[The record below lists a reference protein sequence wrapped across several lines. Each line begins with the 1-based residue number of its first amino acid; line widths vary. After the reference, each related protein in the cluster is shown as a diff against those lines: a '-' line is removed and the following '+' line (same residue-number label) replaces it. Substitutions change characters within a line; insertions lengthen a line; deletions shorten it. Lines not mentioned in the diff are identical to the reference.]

1 MRSVNN
7 FGLASLLGVLG
18 GPAFCQELQGSQ
30 NGWDASLFR
39 YERTTPVV
47 EETTPTAAQADVW
60 RRPGVL
66 AKGLAAPKTNGTARP
81 LAMAGMEV
89 VRLRFRDAFGDDLPA
104 LLCKPA
110 GKAGPFPVVIALH
123 GVNSHKAQVCGQVAP
138 ALTKRGFA
146 VLAFDMPL
154 HGERPGRPSD
164 VLDLSDLHR
173 TFTLCRQ
180 AVIDLRQC
188 IDVAEARPDLDTS
201 RGVVLAGYSLGALI
215 NTVAGAA
222 DLRAKAM
229 LLMVGGTPEFPAALS
244 LVPEFCSLQ
253 PQKAIAHFA
262 GRPVLMLN
270 GSADQTITR
279 EMGRRLFDAA
289 AEPKQQKWYDC
300 GHLLPAQA
308 YEDGAEWVARTWR
321 TIDKPS

>member
-1 MRSVNN
+1 M
-7 FGLASLLGVLG
+7 GLLGV
-18 GPAFCQELQGSQ
+18 PAVCQEVPATQ
-30 NGWDASLFR
+30 NGWDAAFFK
-39 YERTTPVV
+39 YERTKLAV

-66 AKGLAAPKTNGTARP
+66 PKSLAAPVASGTGRP
-81 LAMAGMEV
+81 LKMAGMDV
-89 VRLRFRDAFGDDLPA
+89 VRLRFRDALDDDVPA

-110 GKAGPFPVVIALH
+110 GKEGPFPVVIALH
-123 GVNSHKAQVCGQVAP
+123 GVNSHKAQMCGQVAP

-180 AVIDLRQC
+180 AVVDLRQC
-188 IDVAEARPDLDTS
+188 IDLAEARLDLDTS

-215 NTVAGAA
+215 DTVAGAA
-222 DLRAKAM
+222 DARVKAM

-262 GRPVLMLN
+262 GRPLLMLN

-279 EMGRRLFDAA
+279 DMGQRLFDAA
-289 AEPKQQKWYDC
+289 AEPKQQRWYDC
-300 GHLLPAQA
+300 GHLLPARA

-321 TIDKPS
+321 KVGKS